1 MVMNG
6 YSFFVCVLSKNA
18 FILNDYKVLVV
29 KKRNNADKIKL
40 SSTKLASDREYQN
53 ESQILKNL

>member
-1 MVMNG
+1 MVTNG

-18 FILNDYKVLVV
+18 FILKDYKVLVV

-40 SSTKLASDREYQN
+40 SGTKLASDRVY
-53 ESQILKNL
+53 